1 MLILPVYASNFKI
14 RKKDFDLKN
23 RIFYGW
29 FICAACVL
37 MLFISMGMVSN
48 GFSMFLPFIR
58 EEYSLTHAQTSS
70 LVTLR
75 CLAAFISMIFT
86 GVYYDKIGTRAGT
99 AIAASFAGFAYLIYS
114 LSSTYSGFCIGAA
127 VSGLSYG
134 LGSMIPVSILMN
146 RWFIKHRALALSIAG
161 TGTGLATI
169 ILPTVSTDLIEAV
182 GLSKTFGIECA
193 FVFIAVA
200 VIFLVIKKEP
210 ESIGLVP
217 LGADERVLAAAD
229 AESAAKEKEQHNI
242 SDTAEKSALPSELWA
257 MLIAA
262 SLMMGA
268 VANPGFT
275 HLSVLYTTAG
285 FDAKHVAA
293 IIGFTGLVIL
303 ASKPLFGEITDKIGG
318 RKSSIICGAILVA
331 GHALC
336 CSAYL
341 GSGALSIATMLVL
354 GIGYPLVT
362 IGPSVWANDMATR
375 DAYPVVIRRLQISY
389 AGGALLFSNI
399 PGILADHF
407 GNYIPA
413 YLMFTLLMLAST
425 ILVIAAYRYKKRKM
439 E

>member
-1 MLILPVYASNFKI
+1 MLVLSVYADNLKI
-14 RKKDFDLKN
+14 GKKDFDLKN

-58 EEYSLTHAQTSS
+58 EEYALTHAQTSS

-75 CLAAFISMIFT
+75 CLVAFIAMIFT
-86 GVYYDKIGTRAGT
+86 GVYYDKIGTRVGT
-99 AIAASFAGFAYLIYS
+99 ALAASFAGFAYLIYG
-114 LSSTYSGFCIGAA
+114 LSSTYGGFCIGAA

-146 RWFIKHRALALSIAG
+146 RWFVKHRALALSLAG

-169 ILPTVSTDLIEAV
+169 ILPTVSTDLIELV
-182 GLSKTFGIECA
+182 GLSKTFEIECI

-200 VIFLVIKKEP
+200 IIFLVIKKEP
-210 ESIGLVP
+210 ESMGLVP
-217 LGADERVLAAAD
+217 LGADESMQAAATNSQ
-229 AESAAKEKEQHNI
+229 AAVKVKGTESSTKKA
-242 SDTAEKSALPSELWA
+242 ALPAKLWV

-293 IIGFTGLVIL
+293 IIGFSGLVIL
-303 ASKPLFGEITDKIGG
+303 ASKPL
-318 RKSSIICGAILVA
+318 
-331 GHALC
+331 
-336 CSAYL
+336 
-341 GSGALSIATMLVL
+341 
-354 GIGYPLVT
+354 
-362 IGPSVWANDMATR
+362 
-375 DAYPVVIRRLQISY
+375 
-389 AGGALLFSNI
+389 
-399 PGILADHF
+399 LA
-407 GNYIPA
+407 
-413 YLMFTLLMLAST
+413 
-425 ILVIAAYRYKKRKM
+425 K
-439 E
+439 